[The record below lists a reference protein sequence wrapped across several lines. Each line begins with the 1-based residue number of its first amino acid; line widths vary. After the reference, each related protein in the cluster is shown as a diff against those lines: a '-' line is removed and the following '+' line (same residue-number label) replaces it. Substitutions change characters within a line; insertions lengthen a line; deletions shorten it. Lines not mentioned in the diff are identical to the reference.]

1 MTAAAAGLG
10 ATGVLAFYSFSKGR
24 SEYEQAV
31 KQIWRHGE
39 RGSSDAP
46 AVLRELVR
54 YATLAPSSHNTQCWK
69 FRLGDRS
76 VSILP
81 DYQRRCPIVD
91 PDDHHL
97 FVSLGCAAENLV
109 QAASA
114 MGFRGET
121 AFKTGTSESLEV
133 NLVRATEV
141 RTPLFEAIPRRQS
154 TRGEFD
160 AMSLS
165 NDELVLLE
173 TAGSGHGVR
182 VHLLTGKQ
190 ALENVLDFVVQGN
203 TAQMRD
209 PAFVRELK
217 YWLRFNGGQAARL
230 GDGLFSGSSGNPTA
244 PGWLGDL
251 MFDFFFTEKVEND
264 KYARHVRSSAGI
276 AVFVSEREDKSQ
288 WIEVGRAFQ
297 RFALQAT
304 AMGVRTAHLN
314 QPVEVASLRPQFA
327 QAIGVSTGRPD
338 LVIRFGRGPE
348 MPRSL
353 RRPIEAVLLQAPDNS
368 SSSSDAGNPRDR
380 FWARQSELSA
390 GLEEQ
395 LGQVVTSWPASA

>member
-1 MTAAAAGLG
+1 MLTRRKFITTAAATGLG
-10 ATGVLAFYSFSKGR
+10 ATGVLTVHSFSKGS

-69 FRLGDRS
+69 FRLGDLS

-97 FVSLGCAAENLV
+97 FVSVGCAAENLV

-114 MGFRGET
+114 MGFRDDTVFNE
-121 AFKTGTSESLEV
+121 GTNESLDIS
-133 NLVRATEV
+133 LVRAREV

-160 AMSLS
+160 AKPLS
-165 NDELVLLE
+165 NDELRLLE
-173 TAGSGHGVR
+173 TAGSGNGVR
-182 VHLLTGKQ
+182 VHLITDKQ
-190 ALENVLDFVVQGN
+190 AMENVLDFVVQGN
-203 TAQMRD
+203 AAQMRD

-217 YWLRFNGGQAARL
+217 DWLRFNGGQAARQ

-244 PGWLGDL
+244 PSWLGGL
-251 MFDFFFTEKVEND
+251 MFELFFTEKAEND

-276 AVFVSEREDKSQ
+276 AVFVSDLEDKHH
-288 WIEVGRAFQ
+288 WIEAGRAFQ

-304 AMGVRTAHLN
+304 AMDVRTAHLN
-314 QPVEVASLRPQFA
+314 QPVEVASLRSQFA
-327 QAIGVSTGRPD
+327 KSVGLSIGRPD

-353 RRPIEAVLLQAPDNS
+353 RRPIEAVLL
-368 SSSSDAGNPRDR
+368 
-380 FWARQSELSA
+380 
-390 GLEEQ
+390 
-395 LGQVVTSWPASA
+395 

>member
-1 MTAAAAGLG
+1 MATMTRRTFITTAAATGLG
-10 ATGVLAFYSFSKGR
+10 AAGVLTFHSFSEGR
-24 SEYEQAV
+24 AEYEQAV

-39 RGSSDAP
+39 RGASDEP

-69 FRLGDRS
+69 FGLGDRS

-109 QAASA
+109 QAAAA
-114 MGFRGET
+114 MGFRGE
-121 AFKTGTSESLEV
+121 AVFNTGTNESLDV
-133 NLVRATEV
+133 SLVRAPAV
-141 RTPLFEAIPRRQS
+141 RTPLFKAIPRRQS
-154 TRGEFD
+154 TRAEFD
-160 AMSLS
+160 AKPLS
-165 NDELVLLE
+165 NDELRRLE
-173 TAGSGHGVR
+173 TAGSGNGVR
-182 VHLLTGKQ
+182 VHLLTDRR
-190 ALENVLDFVVQGN
+190 AMENVLNFVVQGN

-217 YWLRFNGGQAARL
+217 HWLRFNGGQAARQ

-244 PGWLGDL
+244 PRWLGSL
-251 MFDFFFTEKVEND
+251 LFDWFFTEKAEND
-264 KYARHVRSSAGI
+264 QYARQVRSSAGI
-276 AVFVSEREDKSQ
+276 AVLVSELEDKHR
-288 WIEVGRAFQ
+288 WIEAGRAFQ

-304 AMGVRTAHLN
+304 AMDVRTAPLN
-314 QPVEVASLRPQFA
+314 PPVEVASLRPQFA
-327 QAIGVSTGRPD
+327 QSIGLSGGRPD

-353 RRPIEAVLLQAPDNS
+353 RRSVDAVIIS
-368 SSSSDAGNPRDR
+368 
-380 FWARQSELSA
+380 
-390 GLEEQ
+390 
-395 LGQVVTSWPASA
+395 